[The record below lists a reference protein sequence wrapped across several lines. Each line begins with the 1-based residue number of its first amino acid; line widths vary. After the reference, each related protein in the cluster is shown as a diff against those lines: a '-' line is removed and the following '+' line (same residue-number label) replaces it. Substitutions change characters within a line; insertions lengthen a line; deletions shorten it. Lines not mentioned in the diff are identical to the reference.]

1 MGIADQLQADEEVVY
16 QAHVSRISLIPWG
29 LLLALFAVAAGVA
42 QANAFTEAA
51 IGLGIAAAVVLA
63 VIGWKYYVLQSH
75 EYFLTNRRV
84 VQQTGILT
92 RRSVDSSLDKLNNV
106 EHVQTLWGRLL
117 GYGDVLIDTASET
130 GTTVFR
136 QISSPLEF
144 KRAILGAAEAYRRG
158 RVMPLAAGVSG
169 VPSGPSGA
177 ERMRQLKA
185 LLDDGLISP
194 EEFEAKRRQI
204 LAEM

>member
-1 MGIADQLQADEEVVY
+1 MGIADQLQPEEEILY

-29 LLLALFAVAAGVA
+29 LLLAGFAIGAGVA
-42 QANAFTEAA
+42 QANAYTEAA
-51 IGLGIAAAVVLA
+51 IGLGAAAAVVLA

-75 EYFLTNRRV
+75 EYILTSRRV
-84 VQQTGILT
+84 VQQTGIFT
-92 RRSVDSSLDKLNNV
+92 RRSVDSQLEKLNNV
-106 EHVQTLWGRLL
+106 EHVQTLWGRIL

-136 QISSPLEF
+136 RISRPLEF
-144 KRAILGAAEAYRRG
+144 KRAILGATEAYRAG
-158 RVMPLAAGVSG
+158 RAGRTVAAVAT
-169 VPSGPSGA
+169 PAEPSGA

>member
-1 MGIADQLQADEEVVY
+1 MAGQLQADEEVLY

-29 LLLALFAVAAGVA
+29 LVLALFAVGAGVA
-42 QANAFTEAA
+42 QASAFTEVA
-51 IGLGIAAAVVLA
+51 IGLGIVAAVVLA

-75 EYFLTNRRV
+75 EYLLTNRRV

-92 RRSVDSSLDKLNNV
+92 RRSVDSHLEKINNV
-106 EHVQTLWGRLL
+106 EHVQTLWGRIL

-136 QISSPLEF
+136 QISNPLDF

-158 RVMPLAAGVSG
+158 RAVPVAAGVSG
-169 VPSGPSGA
+169 IPAGPSGA
-177 ERMRQLKA
+177 ERMRQLKT

>member
-1 MGIADQLQADEEVVY
+1 MGIADQLQPEEEILY

-29 LLLALFAVAAGVA
+29 LLLAVFAVGAGVA
-42 QANAFTEAA
+42 QANAYPEAA

-63 VIGWKYYVLQSH
+63 VIGWKYYVLRSH
-75 EYFLTNRRV
+75 EYILTSRRV

-92 RRSVDSSLDKLNNV
+92 RRSVDSPLEKLNNV
-106 EHVQTLWGRLL
+106 EHVQTLWGRIL
-117 GYGDVLIDTASET
+117 GYGDVVIDTASET

-136 QISSPLEF
+136 RISRPLEL
-144 KRAILGAAEAYRRG
+144 KRAILSAAEAYRAGRG
-158 RVMPLAAGVSG
+158 GPMMAA
-169 VPSGPSGA
+169 PAPAGPSGA

-194 EEFEAKRRQI
+194 EEFEAKRRQV

>member
-1 MGIADQLQADEEVVY
+1 MGIADQLQPEEEILY
-16 QAHVSRISLIPWG
+16 QAHISRISLIPWG
-29 LLLALFAVAAGVA
+29 LLLALLAIGAGLA
-42 QANAFTEAA
+42 YSMLAILELA

-75 EYFLTNRRV
+75 EYILTNRRV

-92 RRSVDSSLDKLNNV
+92 RRSIDSHLEKLNNV
-106 EHVQTLWGRLL
+106 EHVQTLWGRIL
-117 GYGDVLIDTASET
+117 GYGDVVIDTASET

-136 QISSPLEF
+136 RISQPMEF
-144 KRAILGAAEAYRRG
+144 KRAILGAMEAYRSGRG
-158 RVMPLAAGVSG
+158 GPVMAAAA
-169 VPSGPSGA
+169 PAGPSGA

-204 LAEM
+204 LTEM

>member
-1 MGIADQLQADEEVVY
+1 MGIADQLQPDEEILY
-16 QAHVSRISLIPWG
+16 QAHVSRISLIPWV
-29 LLLALFAVAAGVA
+29 LLLALLAAGAGVLYSMFALFEVAVA
-42 QANAFTEAA
+42 
-51 IGLGIAAAVVLA
+51 LGIAAAVVLA
-63 VIGWKYYVLQSH
+63 VVGWKYYVLQSH
-75 EYFLTNRRV
+75 EYILTNRRV

-92 RRSVDSSLDKLNNV
+92 RRSVDSHLEKLNNV
-106 EHVQTLWGRLL
+106 EHVQTLWGRIL

-136 QISSPLEF
+136 QISQPLEF
-144 KRAILGAAEAYRRG
+144 KRAILGAAEAYRAGRG
-158 RVMPLAAGVSG
+158 GRMMPAA
-169 VPSGPSGA
+169 PAGPSGA
-177 ERMRQLKA
+177 ERLRELKA

>member
-1 MGIADQLQADEEVVY
+1 MGIADQLQADEEVLY
-16 QAHVSRISLIPWG
+16 QAHVSRISLIPWV
-29 LLLALFAVAAGVA
+29 LLLALFGVGAGVA
-42 QANAFTEAA
+42 QAAAFTEVA
-51 IGLGIAAAVVLA
+51 IGLGIVAAVVLA
-63 VIGWKYYVLQSH
+63 VAGWKYYVLRSH
-75 EYFLTNRRV
+75 EYLLTNRRV

-92 RRSVDSSLDKLNNV
+92 RRSMDSHLEKINNV
-106 EHVQTLWGRLL
+106 EHVQTLWGRIL
-117 GYGDVLIDTASET
+117 GYGDVLVDTASET

-144 KRAILGAAEAYRRG
+144 KRAILGATEAYRRG
-158 RVMPLAAGVSG
+158 RAVPGMPGMVAA
-169 VPSGPSGA
+169 PAGPSGA